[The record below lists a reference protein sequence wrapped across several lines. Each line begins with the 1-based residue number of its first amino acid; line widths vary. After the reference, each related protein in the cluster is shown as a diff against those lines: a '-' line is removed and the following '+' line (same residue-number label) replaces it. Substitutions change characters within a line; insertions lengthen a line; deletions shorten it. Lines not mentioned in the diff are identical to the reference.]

1 MPLVS
6 LIGTSAT
13 GWVTTTST
21 TSTGNIWFDQT
32 SSSTTDSS
40 SYYYAIQ
47 RAMLQQQAL
56 YQHEQQ
62 RLQQL
67 YNRPIYNEPPPPSR
81 AVPSEA
87 RPGSAARSRS
97 RSLLSSCLT
106 KQQRQTLDAHGWFE
120 VWGSRSHRRFRISRR
135 GLVGNVDVFE
145 GAEVVLRLCAHCDER
160 LPLDDHL
167 LAQKLTI
174 ESDED
179 RFLQVANVHW
189 SAPSRTQR
197 VAA

>member
-13 GWVTTTST
+13 GWVMTTST

-40 SYYYAIQ
+40 SYYNYAIQ
-47 RAMLQQQAL
+47 RATL
-56 YQHEQQ
+56 Q

-67 YNRPIYNEPPPPSR
+67 YNRSIYNEPPPPSR

-189 SAPSRTQR
+189 SAPSRIQR